1 MYSDT
6 HFHFHML
13 EESLQPRVLLEMA
26 VRDCFFGLDIGTH
39 CDDLISRQ
47 DGIDK
52 AIEKCAGIVSDDG
65 AARETGIVSDES
77 FEKSAD
83 GLCDGNFSD
92 EKLKS
97 KIKSFIRFSAG
108 IWPAPEAIRDRK
120 NQIEILEKMIRG
132 AGIASDESC
141 RSDAGIASDES
152 CRSDAGDVGGA
163 NSTYKKVVAIGECG
177 LDHHWNVS
185 GADGRAESDFDEAM
199 FLGER
204 EMFEAQL
211 DMAKRMKLPVVVHSR
226 DAFEG
231 TLECIKNVGYDNGI
245 IHCFSYGIDEAR
257 AFLERGWYLAFG
269 GGVTYTKKSKM
280 DAMMELLRFV
290 PKDRLLLETDAPYLA
305 PVPFRGTPNNPLLVE
320 HSYKFIAEA
329 RGVSVESLCETVDEN
344 IKKLFKF

>member
-1 MYSDT
+1 MFSDT

-13 EESLQPRVLLEMA
+13 EESLQPRVLHEMA
-26 VRDCFFGLDIGTH
+26 NRNCFFGLDIGTH

-47 DGIDK
+47 DGIDR

-77 FEKSAD
+77 FNKSAED
-83 GLCDGNFSD
+83 LSNENLSG

-141 RSDAGIASDES
+141 RSDAGAASD
-152 CRSDAGDVGGA
+152 GGGA

-185 GADGRAESDFDEAM
+185 GVDGRAESDFDDAM

-226 DAFEG
+226 DAFDG

-245 IHCFSYGIDEAR
+245 IHCFSYGLDEAK
-257 AFLERGWYLAFG
+257 AFLDRGWYLAFG

-329 RGVSVESLCETVDEN
+329 RGVSVEGLCEDVDKN
-344 IKKLFKF
+344 IVRLFGLERSV

>member
-6 HFHFHML
+6 HFHFHMF
-13 EESLQPRVLLEMA
+13 EESLQPRVLREMA

-52 AIEKCAGIVSDDG
+52 AIEKCAGLASDEG
-65 AARETGIVSDES
+65 AVRETGIVSDES
-77 FEKSAD
+77 FKKSAE
-83 GLCDGNFSD
+83 GLSNENLSG

-120 NQIEILEKMIRG
+120 NQIEVLEKMIRG
-132 AGIASDESC
+132 AGAASDDS
-141 RSDAGIASDES
+141 GAS
-152 CRSDAGDVGGA
+152 
-163 NSTYKKVVAIGECG
+163 STYKKVVAIGECG

-226 DAFEG
+226 DAFDG

-245 IHCFSYGIDEAR
+245 IHCFSYGLDEAR

-290 PKDRLLLETDAPYLA
+290 PEERLLLETDAPYLA
-305 PVPFRGTPNNPLLVE
+305 PVPFRGTPNNPLLIE
-320 HSYKFIAEA
+320 HSYKFIAEV
-329 RGVSVESLCETVDEN
+329 RGVSVESLCETVDSN
-344 IKKLFKF
+344 IRKLFKM

>member
-6 HFHFHML
+6 HFHFHMF
-13 EESLQPRVLLEMA
+13 EESLQPRVLREMA

-52 AIEKCAGIVSDDG
+52 AIEKCAGLASDEG
-65 AARETGIVSDES
+65 AVRETGIVSDES
-77 FEKSAD
+77 FKKSAE
-83 GLCDGNFSD
+83 GLSNENLSG

-120 NQIEILEKMIRG
+120 NQIEVLEKMIRG
-132 AGIASDESC
+132 AGAASDDS
-141 RSDAGIASDES
+141 
-152 CRSDAGDVGGA
+152 GA

-226 DAFEG
+226 DAFDG
-231 TLECIKNVGYDNGI
+231 TLECIKNIGYDNGI

-280 DAMMELLRFV
+280 EAMMELLCFV
-290 PKDRLLLETDAPYLA
+290 PKERLLLETDAPYLA
-305 PVPFRGTPNNPLLVE
+305 PVPFRGTPNNPLLIE
-320 HSYKFIAEA
+320 HSYKFIAEV
-329 RGVSVESLCETVDEN
+329 RGVSVESLCETVDSN
-344 IKKLFKF
+344 IRKLFKM